1 MQLVGVTGL
10 ANNISSEWDDLS
22 SVLLSMQESADAKD
36 KSAAIEY
43 RALERRLEEC
53 VSMSSA
59 YVNTVQTRA
68 ADLERRCNESEN
80 SQKIRFRETFA
91 MLLLM
96 SCWMLKNVAHLL

>member
-1 MQLVGVTGL
+1 MCRV
-10 ANNISSEWDDLS
+10 DDLS
-22 SVLLSMQESADAKD
+22 SVIINIQEDAESKE

-68 ADLERRCNESEN
+68 SELERHFNESEN
-80 SQKIRFRETFA
+80 NQKIR
-91 MLLLM
+91 
-96 SCWMLKNVAHLL
+96 